1 MAWLRAR
8 SLGAS
13 FLLRIEDLDPQRSR
27 REHEAGQLA
36 DLRAVGVDWDG
47 EPVRQSERHDLY
59 ADALAQLEAQGRVYP
74 CWCTRAEIREAA
86 QAPHGPLPE
95 GAYPGTCRDLTA
107 AERAHK
113 ERTADRPPALR
124 LDARAETVS
133 FTDLVHGEVESA
145 VDDITLRRWDGAYA
159 YNLAVI
165 VDDAEQSI
173 GEVVR
178 GDDLLDTTPRQLLIA
193 RLLGLGAPRFG
204 HVPLML
210 DADGRR
216 LAKRDGPAPAG
227 RELANLRADAEAI
240 LGRFIQAS

>member
-1 MAWLRAR
+1 
-8 SLGAS
+8 
-13 FLLRIEDLDPQRSR
+13 
-27 REHEAGQLA
+27 
-36 DLRAVGVDWDG
+36 
-47 EPVRQSERHDLY
+47 VRQSERHDLY

-74 CWCTRAEIREAA
+74 CWCTRAEIREAS

-95 GAYPGTCRDLTA
+95 GAYPGTCRELTA
-107 AERAHK
+107 AERAEK
-113 ERTADRPPALR
+113 ERTVDRPPALR
-124 LDARAETVS
+124 LDARAETIA
-133 FTDLVHGEVESA
+133 FADLVHGEVEST

-193 RLLGLGAPRFG
+193 RLLGLGAPRYG

-216 LAKRDGPAPAG
+216 LAKRDEPVPAG
-227 RELANLRADAEAI
+227 QDLANLRAEAEAIAARLSAHDAEA
-240 LGRFIQAS
+240 GPPQA